1 MSKLDTY
8 GFSDFSSFFEEAI
21 EKAEAVEE
29 KRTYSLVEI
38 LNDRFMNKHT
48 KFSSLEEFIE
58 KSGFDFS
65 SEESLDAISSEA
77 LDAFVRQNSEFG
89 SWEEMLGDAL
99 SELMRSKIFE

>member
-1 MSKLDTY
+1 MSKLDSSGY
-8 GFSDFSSFFEEAI
+8 SDLSSFFEDAI
-21 EKAEAVEE
+21 KKAEALEE
-29 KRTYSLVEI
+29 KRSYPLSEI
-38 LNDRFMNKHT
+38 LNSPFMNQHT

-65 SEESLDAISSEA
+65 SEESLDAIPSEA